1 MSIIGFISK
10 ESPVVGV
17 GKARERLGSSRVSMK
32 KDKNS
37 HKNRGE
43 RCLSGARGLGSSGQV
58 MDVPLVDHAVPL
70 VVIFPLPPPL
80 PLSLI

>member
-1 MSIIGFISK
+1 MSVIDLPSK
-10 ESPVVGV
+10 EFLVVSV
-17 GKARERLGSSRVSMK
+17 GKAREKLKSDRVSMN
-32 KDKNS
+32 DKNS